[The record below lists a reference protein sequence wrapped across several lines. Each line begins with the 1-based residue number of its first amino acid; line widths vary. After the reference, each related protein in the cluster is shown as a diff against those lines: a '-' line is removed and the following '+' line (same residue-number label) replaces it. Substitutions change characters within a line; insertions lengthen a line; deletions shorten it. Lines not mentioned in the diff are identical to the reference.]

1 LATVFFPL
9 CLCSPCV
16 TPRRAESK
24 RCGAEAHGLGRSR
37 SDFNPTRRIARER
50 AAGGNHVTAYEGRD
64 IAGCWSS
71 EGDDWALIILPTSK
85 MVSEGPCDGTKPCSG
100 WAQHTRTRTV
110 LVPGQLVSQTPNGA
124 MHHRASEARSLYVMM
139 HGKERKR
146 KAGSRRGSS
155 VSPGSL
161 EKRLLEIWLRE
172 RPANATKCCA
182 VPCYTWTVYC
192 LFQGWAR
199 GLSILRSRNWY
210 LYSLSCCKDTSTS
223 KVRRVCTFELP
234 SFHILRLLSLL
245 AELAQHL
252 C

>member
-1 LATVFFPL
+1 LATVFLPPR
-9 CLCSPCV
+9 LCSPCV

-85 MVSEGPCDGTKPCSG
+85 MVSEGHAMEPNLARAGPSTHAHG
-100 WAQHTRTRTV
+100 TV

-139 HGKERKR
+139 QGQKKKKLEVGGEALSAQDLWRNVFWR
-146 KAGSRRGSS
+146 FGS
-155 VSPGSL
+155 
-161 EKRLLEIWLRE
+161 ENARLMLQS
-172 RPANATKCCA
+172 A
-182 VPCYTWTVYC
+182 VLCRAVLYMD
-192 LFQGWAR
+192 
-199 GLSILRSRNWY
+199 SILSVPRMG
-210 LYSLSCCKDTSTS
+210 LG
-223 KVRRVCTFELP
+223 
-234 SFHILRLLSLL
+234 
-245 AELAQHL
+245 AEHPALT
-252 C
+252 

>member
-1 LATVFFPL
+1 MATVFFPL

-139 HGKERKR
+139 HGKKSWKSEGKLCQAQDLWRNVFWR
-146 KAGSRRGSS
+146 FGS
-155 VSPGSL
+155 
-161 EKRLLEIWLRE
+161 ENARLMLQS
-172 RPANATKCCA
+172 A
-182 VPCYTWTVYC
+182 VLCRAIHGQYTVC
-192 LFQGWAR
+192 SKD
-199 GLSILRSRNWY
+199 GLGG
-210 LYSLSCCKDTSTS
+210 
-223 KVRRVCTFELP
+223 
-234 SFHILRLLSLL
+234 
-245 AELAQHL
+245 
-252 C
+252 